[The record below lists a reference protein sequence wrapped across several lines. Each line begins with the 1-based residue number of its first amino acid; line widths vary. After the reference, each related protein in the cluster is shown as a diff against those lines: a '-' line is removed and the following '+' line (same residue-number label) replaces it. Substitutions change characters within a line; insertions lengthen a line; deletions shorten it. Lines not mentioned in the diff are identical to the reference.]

1 MPMTPALRQW
11 LRQMDGQGAKEDG
24 MKGRGGAMTAHELQQ
39 LLLGGACELVKDAR
53 DVPTVQ
59 EIATVIHNGRKKL
72 RIGKKGQTR
81 AEALQEALNRP
92 ELASTIL
99 FPPLES
105 RETYILDRTAA
116 HRPWMI
122 FLIAPYAVTVL
133 QRWGKDVVGLDS
145 IYKLSKSHHPVWAL
159 VVQDDLGRSWP
170 VAFAVASKERAA
182 VVRFFL
188 SSVRHFFGTQTTTI
202 YSQNT
207 TWQPFVMIDKDKV
220 ERNGATSAGFQVL
233 LCDFH
238 TQQLW
243 RKKVA
248 QYGKDDGSVLGL
260 LKRLQHAMTE
270 EAEEEAT
277 KVLQNY
283 CQKKRI
289 TRFWKY
295 FDKNWL
301 SPPWASTWKS
311 IGRPGHREGLWNTN
325 NATETIFRSVL
336 RDFHC
341 KGTKGDHNL
350 VLTLADNVFR
360 RYNVELNRIN
370 VQQQRPSRGV
380 RRLWRRYQEGL
391 RLAQHQQT
399 ETEKDSNSDDDNN
412 DREEK
417 EAEGE
422 GLNAHF
428 VELADGVFKWNEYDV
443 SIESPSCTCPYFR
456 YYGRR
461 CKHVFGLAAHLQK
474 TFSDQNLLELGLKRQ
489 TRRTNSSTS
498 KVARMV
504 EDEIVEADDADL
516 LEQRVAPV
524 TLDDE
529 DEEGEEGHEQE
540 EERPTLLLLEEP
552 SMDELGEDD
561 GRDLEEET
569 SEGEQHNKEEE
580 EKEEEEEEEEEKEK
594 EKDKLDKQ
602 KSRNKASTSSGA
614 KNRVL

>member
-1 MPMTPALRQW
+1 MEEKKKRFAEIYGWIFERTVPLQQLSRLYNGGEDAPTFYRVQWRSTRGLTKRTGVKVLSNPRTTLEGVKVLVAPTVKKAKNGVLEVALSENLHGSGGFACAPPSRKKNKKIKDCGVQSRWVVFRDELNTAYIYIQKEAQSHGPGFCAPSAMPMTPALRQW

-188 SSVRHFFGTQTTTI
+188 SSVRHFFETQTTTI
-202 YSQNT
+202 YSPNT

-391 RLAQHQQT
+391 RLAQHQQ
-399 ETEKDSNSDDDNN
+399 
-412 DREEK
+412 
-417 EAEGE
+417 
-422 GLNAHF
+422 
-428 VELADGVFKWNEYDV
+428 
-443 SIESPSCTCPYFR
+443 
-456 YYGRR
+456 
-461 CKHVFGLAAHLQK
+461 
-474 TFSDQNLLELGLKRQ
+474 
-489 TRRTNSSTS
+489 
-498 KVARMV
+498 
-504 EDEIVEADDADL
+504 
-516 LEQRVAPV
+516 
-524 TLDDE
+524 
-529 DEEGEEGHEQE
+529 
-540 EERPTLLLLEEP
+540 
-552 SMDELGEDD
+552 
-561 GRDLEEET
+561 
-569 SEGEQHNKEEE
+569 SE
-580 EKEEEEEEEEEKEK
+580 
-594 EKDKLDKQ
+594 KQ
-602 KSRNKASTSSGA
+602 KK
-614 KNRVL
+614 K